1 MNAGATA
8 GATAGAEAG
17 TGPRPVVGVSL
28 KLYMG
33 VAETRRWLAEVA
45 ELAREA
51 TGGLP
56 VELFV
61 LPSFPSLTDARE
73 VLAGTGV
80 AYGAQDLHWADSG
93 PWTGEV
99 SGGQLAE
106 LGASYVEVGHAE
118 RRRHFGED
126 DGIVAAKT
134 AAAVRRGLT
143 PVICAG
149 DSATGDSATADSAT
163 ADSATADSTAGDSAA
178 GALDAAIAETLGQVD
193 AALSGAAGGEVV
205 IAYEPVWAI
214 GADRPAPAVHVR
226 AVTAAIRRRLTELG
240 VRGRVI
246 YGGTAGPGTFTEL
259 TAPDADGVRA
269 PLDGLFL
276 GRLAHDTANLRKVLA
291 EVASRPPAGAP

>member
-1 MNAGATA
+1 MS
-8 GATAGAEAG
+8 AG
-17 TGPRPVVGVSL
+17 TAVGAAAETGVGTYGRTGVEPRADARATPGAGPRPVVGVSL

-51 TGGLP
+51 SGGAG

-61 LPSFPSLTDARE
+61 LPSFPSLADARE
-73 VLAGTGV
+73 LLADTGV

-149 DSATGDSATADSAT
+149 DATE
-163 ADSATADSTAGDSAA
+163 
-178 GALDAAIAETLGQVD
+178 GALDAAVAETLGQVD

-214 GADRPAPAVHVR
+214 GADRPAPAAHVR
-226 AVTAAIRRRLTELG
+226 AVTAAIRDRLAERG

-259 TAPDADGVRA
+259 TAPDAAGVRA

-291 EVASRPPAGAP
+291 EVASRPSSGAP